1 MKRYALIVAGG
12 SGTRM
17 GGSTPKQFLVLGQ
30 RPLLMHTISQ
40 FASAGNSIEIIVIL
54 PQNQIE
60 IWTSLCSY
68 HQFVIEH
75 KLVAGGKTRFE
86 SVRNG
91 LEWVEADSLVAI
103 HDGVRPLISTTI
115 IEESFRIAKEKG
127 SEIAAVSLK
136 DSIREMVG
144 DSTVSKNRNNYF
156 LVQTPQTFQSTM
168 IKKYYGLA
176 KSKESF
182 TDDASVYEFF
192 GENVT
197 LIQGDYKNL
206 KITTPE
212 DLIIAQ
218 ELLNNNT

>member
-127 SEIAAVSLK
+127 SAIAAVSLK
-136 DSIREMVG
+136 DSIRETVG
-144 DSTVSKNRNNYF
+144 DSTVSKNRNNYQLSGGF
-156 LVQTPQTFQSTM
+156 PQ
-168 IKKYYGLA
+168 
-176 KSKESF
+176 
-182 TDDASVYEFF
+182 
-192 GENVT
+192 
-197 LIQGDYKNL
+197 
-206 KITTPE
+206 P
-212 DLIIAQ
+212 
-218 ELLNNNT
+218 